1 MGINKLI
8 LKFTRKSKGPIVVKT
23 KRNKVRGLT
32 IPDFKIYYMVTVIKT
47 V

>member
-1 MGINKLI
+1 MGINKLT
-8 LKFTRKSKGPIVVKT
+8 LKFTRKSKGPIAAKT

-32 IPDFKIYYMVTVIKT
+32 IPDVKIYYVVTVIKT

>member
-1 MGINKLI
+1 MEINKLI
-8 LKFTRKSKGPIVVKT
+8 LKFTRKSKGPIVAET

-32 IPDFKIYYMVTVIKT
+32 IPDFKIYYIITVIKT